1 MAFRGVP
8 IVETKE
14 IIRLWLAGIPKKRIA
29 ARVGVDPKTVR
40 HYVRAAEQ
48 AGLQCSQGEAALT
61 EEMLCRVLVGVH
73 KGVQRDRGT
82 GWADCVAHRDM
93 IRKHLSQRIR
103 LTKIRKLLQRQGV
116 HVSYATLHRFAV
128 LELEFGRSATT
139 VPILDCASGEE
150 LQVDTGWMGY
160 LLAGEDGKRRRFRAW
175 IFTSVA
181 TRHRFVYPCF
191 HETTE
196 TAIEACEAA
205 WHFFG
210 GVFRVLIPDN
220 TKTIVTWA
228 DPLRPKLNQAFLE
241 YAQARGFLIDPTRVR
256 APRDKARVE
265 RSVIPVRD
273 DCFAGEKLRTI
284 EAARDHARKWCI
296 EEYGMRRHSTTQRRP
311 LEHFQTEEKC
321 RLAPAP
327 ATPYDAPLWRD
338 PKVGRDHLAVV
349 DKAFYSLP
357 TQFCGKKLRAR
368 LDHKLVRFYLD
379 YKLVKTHPRQ
389 APGGRSIDR
398 NDFPP
403 EKTPYAMRDVD
414 FLCAQAAKHGE
425 QTGLFAAALAACDLP
440 WTRMRQIH
448 ALLSL
453 GAKYG
458 SARLEDACCRA
469 LDAEMADVWR
479 LRRMLERATQEP
491 PVATHAGIVPISRY
505 LRPAAQYALPLFLPQ
520 TTGEDDGHDLD

>member
-14 IIRLWLAGIPKKRIA
+14 IIRQWLAGTPKKRIA

-48 AGLQCSQGEAALT
+48 AGLQCGQDEAVLT
-61 EEMLCRVLVGVH
+61 EEMLCRVLVAVH
-73 KGVQRDRGT
+73 KGVQRERGT
-82 GWADCVAHRDM
+82 GWADCAAHRDT
-93 IRKHLSQRIR
+93 IRKYLAQRIR

-139 VPILDCASGEE
+139 VPILDCAPGEE

-160 LLAGEDGKRRRFRAW
+160 LLPGEDGKRRRFRAW

-191 HETTE
+191 RETTE

-220 TKTIVTWA
+220 TKTIVVTA

-241 YAQARGFLIDPTRVR
+241 YSQARGFLIDPTRVR

-273 DCFAGEKLRTI
+273 DCFAGERLHSI
-284 EAARDHARKWCI
+284 EAARDLARKWCI

-311 LEHFQTEEKC
+311 LEHFQADERAK
-321 RLAPAP
+321 LAPAP
-327 ATPYDAPLWRD
+327 AEPYDPPLWRD

-368 LDHKLVRFYLD
+368 LDHSLVRFYLD

-389 APGGRSIDR
+389 QPGGRAIDPK
-398 NDFPP
+398 DFPP
-403 EKTPYAMRDVD
+403 EKTPYAMRDLD
-414 FLCAQAAKHGE
+414 FLCQEAARHGPHVR
-425 QTGLFAAALAACDLP
+425 LFAIELAACELP
-440 WTRMRQIH
+440 WTRMRQIY
-448 ALLSL
+448 ALLSM
-453 GAKYG
+453 GKKYG
-458 SARLEDACCRA
+458 SVRLEDACRRA

-479 LRRMLERATQEP
+479 LRRMLERAAPEAPGTP
-491 PVATHAGIVPISRY
+491 PPNVIPISRY
-505 LRPAAQYALPLFLPQ
+505 LRPAAQYALPLLIPN
-520 TTGEDDGHDLD
+520 TTGDDDGHDLD

>member
-48 AGLQCSQGEAALT
+48 SGLQCSQGEAALT
-61 EEMLCRVLVGVH
+61 EETLCRVLVAVH

-82 GWADCVAHRDM
+82 GWADCAAHRDT
-93 IRKHLSQRIR
+93 IRKYLAQRVR

-128 LELEFGRSATT
+128 LELEFGRSTTT
-139 VPILDCASGEE
+139 VPILDCAPGEE

-160 LLAGEDGKRRRFRAW
+160 LLPGDDGKRRRFRAW

-191 HETTE
+191 RETTE

-220 TKTIVTWA
+220 TKTIVVTA

-241 YAQARGFLIDPTRVR
+241 YSQVRGFLIDPTRVR

-273 DCFAGEKLRTI
+273 DCFAGEKLHTI
-284 EAARDHARKWCI
+284 EAAYECARKWCI
-296 EEYGMRRHSTTQRRP
+296 AEYGMRRHSTTQRRP
-311 LEHFQTEEKC
+311 LEHFQADEKC
-321 RLAPAP
+321 KLAPVP
-327 ATPYDAPLWRD
+327 ATPYDPPLWRD
-338 PKVGRDHLAVV
+338 PKVGRDHLAIV

-357 TQFCGKKLRAR
+357 TEFCGKKLRAR
-368 LDHKLVRFYLD
+368 LDKTLVRFYLG

-398 NDFPP
+398 NDLPP
-403 EKTPYAMRDVD
+403 EKTAYAMRDVN

-440 WTRMRQIH
+440 WTRMRQMH

-458 SARLEDACCRA
+458 STRLEDACRRA
-469 LDAEMADVWR
+469 LDAEMNDVWR
-479 LRRMLERATQEP
+479 LRRMLQRDLQEAP
-491 PVATHAGIVPISRY
+491 AATHTGIVPIARY
-505 LRPAAQYALPLFLPQ
+505 LRPAAQYALPLSVPQ
-520 TTGEDDGHDLD
+520 TTGDDHGPDLA

>member
-61 EEMLCRVLVGVH
+61 EDMLCRVLLAVH
-73 KGVQRDRGT
+73 KGVQRDRGA
-82 GWADCVAHRDM
+82 GWADCAAHRDT
-93 IRKHLSQRIR
+93 IRKYLAQRVR

-116 HVSYATLHRFAV
+116 QVSYATLHRFAV

-139 VPILDCASGEE
+139 VPILDCAPGEE

-160 LLAGEDGKRRRFRAW
+160 LLPGDDGKRRRFRAW

-181 TRHRFVYPCF
+181 TRHRFAYPCF
-191 HETTE
+191 RETTE

-205 WHFFG
+205 WKFFG

-220 TKTIVTWA
+220 TKTIVVTA

-273 DCFAGEKLRTI
+273 DCFAGEKLHTI
-284 EAARDHARKWCI
+284 EAARDLARKWCI

-311 LEHFQTEEKC
+311 LEHFQTDEKGK
-321 RLAPAP
+321 LAAAPAV
-327 ATPYDAPLWRD
+327 PYDPPLWRD

-349 DKAFYSLP
+349 EKAFYSLP

-368 LDHKLVRFYLD
+368 LDSKLVRFYLD
-379 YKLVKTHPRQ
+379 YKLVKTHPRR
-389 APGGRSIDR
+389 APGGRAIDQ

-414 FLCAQAAKHGE
+414 FLCQEAAKHGE
-425 QTGLFAAALAACDLP
+425 HVRLFAVELTACDLP

-453 GAKYG
+453 GKKYG
-458 SARLEDACCRA
+458 SARLEDTCRRA
-469 LDAEMADVWR
+469 LDAEMTDVWR
-479 LRRMLERATQEP
+479 LRRMLERPTPEAPAATDDR
-491 PVATHAGIVPISRY
+491 IIPIAKY
-505 LRPAAQYALPLFLPQ
+505 FRPAAQYALPLSAPQ